1 MENIRYDIVDHV
13 GWVTLDQPEKL
24 NALTWGAWAEIES
37 VVAEAND
44 DDNVKC
50 LVFTGEGRGFS
61 SGTDLTNRTTEAD
74 WHPRPY
80 TGRAL
85 KYRTRYRATATIY
98 HCIKPTIAAVNGV
111 AAGAGFSLALSC
123 DMRIAKEGARL
134 SAIFARRGI
143 VADTGSTWLLP
154 RIVGEAR
161 ALEMLYSG
169 RLVDAEE
176 ALRIGLVS
184 EVVPADRFMERVTE
198 LARSFATGPSM
209 AIELDKR
216 LVRESWGRGLDEQIE
231 LEEYLQRIT
240 QGSEDAK
247 EGRLSFLENRP
258 ARFTGH

>member
-1 MENIRYDIVDHV
+1 MENIRYEIVENV

-37 VVAEAND
+37 VVDQANND
-44 DDNVKC
+44 DEVKC

-61 SGTDLTNRTTEAD
+61 SGTDLTNTTTEAD

-85 KYRTRYRATATIY
+85 KYRSRFKATATVY

-111 AAGAGFSLALSC
+111 AAGAGFSLALAC

-134 SAIFARRGI
+134 SAIFSRRGI
-143 VADTGSTWLLP
+143 VADTGSTWFLP

-184 EVVPADRFMERVTE
+184 EVVPADRFVDRVTE

-216 LVRESWGRGLDEQIE
+216 LVREGWSRRLDEQIE
-231 LEEYLQRIT
+231 MEEYLQRIT
-240 QGSEDAK
+240 TGSEDSR
-247 EGRLSFLENRP
+247 EGRMSFLENRP
-258 ARFTGH
+258 AQFTGR